1 MGPSLA
7 ITGSRDLGH
16 KLLLW
21 RHFFTSLVFAVKAL
35 VYAFIREEK
44 SIVSNRRRALLELSP
59 SSLQSFATRDAKLE
73 G

>member
-35 VYAFIREEK
+35 VYAFTREEK
-44 SIVSNRRRALLELSP
+44 KYRFKSK
-59 SSLQSFATRDAKLE
+59 TRL
-73 G
+73 